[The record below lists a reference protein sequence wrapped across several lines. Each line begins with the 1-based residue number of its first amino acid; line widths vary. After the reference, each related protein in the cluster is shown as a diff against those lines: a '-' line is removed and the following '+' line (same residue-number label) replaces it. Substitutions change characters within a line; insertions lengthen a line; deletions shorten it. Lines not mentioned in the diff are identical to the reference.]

1 MQNKIDNKV
10 FLFIR
15 QNEFI
20 ISVVDLKSEIIYT
33 KESKIDD
40 EIKEINYDFLNFFLK
55 EKIFEIEKKL
65 NKFVKSIYFIIE
77 HDDIY
82 SVNFS
87 VKNKMDSIF
96 LCNDAVNNLL
106 LEAKSCCKQT
116 LKNVDILHMKIDQF
130 CIDNEYFELLP
141 DKKKCENLS
150 IDLSFVCLPDHVLDN
165 IKKILGEYRI
175 SIEKTFSY
183 SYLNNFLNLKSKN
196 IYEIAQKVMTGLN
209 ENEVSLTNKS
219 SKNRGFFEKFFDFF
233 R

>member
-1 MQNKIDNKV
+1 MQNKIDYKV

-20 ISVVDLKSEIIYT
+20 ISVVDLKSEIVYL
-33 KESKIDD
+33 KKSKIDY
-40 EIKEINYDFLNFFLK
+40 ERKEINYDFLNFFLK
-55 EKIFEIEKKL
+55 ENIFDIEKKL
-65 NKFVKSIYFIIE
+65 NKFVKSVYFIIE

-87 VKNKMDSIF
+87 IKNKMDNIF

-116 LKNVDILHMKIDQF
+116 LKNVDILHMNIDQF
-130 CIDNEYFELLP
+130 CIDNDYFAALP

-165 IKKILGEYRI
+165 IKKILSEYRI

-183 SYLNNFLNLKSKN
+183 SYLNYFSNSKSKN
-196 IYEIAQKVMTGLN
+196 IYEIAQKLMTGLN
-209 ENEVSLTNKS
+209 ENEVLLTNKT
-219 SKNRGFFEKFFDFF
+219 SKNRGFFVNFFNF
-233 R
+233 

>member
-1 MQNKIDNKV
+1 MQNKIDYKV

-20 ISVVDLKSEIIYT
+20 ISVVDLKSEIVYL
-33 KESKIDD
+33 KKSKIDY
-40 EIKEINYDFLNFFLK
+40 ERKEINYDFLNFFLK
-55 EKIFEIEKKL
+55 ENIFDIEKKL
-65 NKFVKSIYFIIE
+65 NKFVKSVYFIIE

-87 VKNKMDSIF
+87 IKNKMDNIF

-116 LKNVDILHMKIDQF
+116 LKNVDILHMNIDQF
-130 CIDNEYFELLP
+130 CIDNDYFAALP

-165 IKKILGEYRI
+165 IKKILSEYRI

-183 SYLNNFLNLKSKN
+183 SYLNYFSNSKSKN
-196 IYEIAQKVMTGLN
+196 IYEIAQKLMTGLN
-209 ENEVSLTNKS
+209 ENEVLLTNKT

>member
-33 KESKIDD
+33 KGSKIDY
-40 EIKEINYDFLNFFLK
+40 ERKKINYDLLNFFLK
-55 EKIFEIEKKL
+55 ENIFEIEKKL

-130 CIDNEYFELLP
+130 CIDNEYFESLP
-141 DKKKCENLS
+141 DKKK
-150 IDLSFVCLPDHVLDN
+150 
-165 IKKILGEYRI
+165 
-175 SIEKTFSY
+175 
-183 SYLNNFLNLKSKN
+183 
-196 IYEIAQKVMTGLN
+196 M
-209 ENEVSLTNKS
+209 
-219 SKNRGFFEKFFDFF
+219 
-233 R
+233 